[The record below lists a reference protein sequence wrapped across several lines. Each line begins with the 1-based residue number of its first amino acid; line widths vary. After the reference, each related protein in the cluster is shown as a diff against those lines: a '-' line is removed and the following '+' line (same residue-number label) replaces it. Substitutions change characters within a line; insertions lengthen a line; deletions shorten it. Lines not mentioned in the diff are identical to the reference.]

1 MFEELRAAI
10 ILKLMVA
17 ELTLLYLI
25 VARGGGGGGRGVIL
39 KILGKKPQ
47 FNLVIIRE

>member
-1 MFEELRAAI
+1 MFEELRAAV

-25 VARGGGGGGRGVIL
+25 VAWGGGGGGRGSYY
-39 KILGKKPQ
+39 KFWKK
-47 FNLVIIRE
+47 NLNLI

>member
-17 ELTLLYLI
+17 ELTLLYLT

-39 KILGKKPQ
+39 QILGKKPQ

>member
-1 MFEELRAAI
+1 MFEELRAAA

-25 VARGGGGGGRGVIL
+25 VAWGGGGGGRGSYY
-39 KILGKKPQ
+39 KFWEK
-47 FNLVIIRE
+47 NLNLI

>member
-1 MFEELRAAI
+1 MFEELRAAV

-25 VARGGGGGGRGVIL
+25 VAWSGGGGGRGSYY
-39 KILGKKPQ
+39 KFWEKN
-47 FNLVIIRE
+47 FNLI

>member
-25 VARGGGGGGRGVIL
+25 VAQGGGGGGGRGVIL
-39 KILGKKPQ
+39 QKTSI
-47 FNLVIIRE
+47 